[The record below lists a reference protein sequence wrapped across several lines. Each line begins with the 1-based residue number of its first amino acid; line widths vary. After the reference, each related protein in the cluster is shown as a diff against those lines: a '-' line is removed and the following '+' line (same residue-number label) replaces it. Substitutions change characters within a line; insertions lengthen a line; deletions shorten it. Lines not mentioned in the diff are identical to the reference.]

1 MREQYSPVATRGSI
15 LFFIIKDLALIDN
28 MYQYS
33 LQYIEKILK
42 ISMDQAEK
50 DNDLDKRLANLI
62 EGITK
67 DVFRNVT
74 RGLFEKDKI
83 LFAFL
88 IATSI
93 NKNAKIISEEL
104 WSAFTRGPSLSD
116 KVPSK
121 TNPSKTLFSQRAWE
135 LA

>member
-1 MREQYSPVATRGSI
+1 
-15 LFFIIKDLALIDN
+15 

-33 LQYIEKILK
+33 LQYVEKILK

-50 DNDLDKRLANLI
+50 DNDLDKRLQNLT

-93 NKNAKIISEEL
+93 NKNSKIISEEL
-104 WSAFTRGPSLSD
+104 WSAFTRGPSLAE
-116 KVPSK
+116 KVSSK
-121 TNPSKTLFSQRAWE
+121 PNPSKLLFSPKAW
-135 LA
+135 

>member
-1 MREQYSPVATRGSI
+1 MATRGSI

-50 DNDLDKRLANLI
+50 DNDLEKRLANLI
-62 EGITK
+62 DGITK

-104 WSAFTRGPSLSD
+104 WSAFTRGPSLGD
-116 KVPSK
+116 KLSSK
-121 TNPSKTLFSQRAWE
+121 NNPSKTLFSQKAWE

>member
-62 EGITK
+62 
-67 DVFRNVT
+67 
-74 RGLFEKDKI
+74 
-83 LFAFL
+83 
-88 IATSI
+88 
-93 NKNAKIISEEL
+93 
-104 WSAFTRGPSLSD
+104 
-116 KVPSK
+116 
-121 TNPSKTLFSQRAWE
+121 
-135 LA
+135 